1 MCVSSLNFFAAF
13 KRTERGATLYILVPS
28 QTPGRNLDTFF
39 AAAAA
44 VTPLLQTA
52 NETFCFQPSARM
64 DAEAEGPVCLPTP
77 VSVPQDLLVPTV
89 RQVKWKPSLTAQ
101 PFFFCCS
108 HSTPSL
114 CCLFIHIVNKQLL
127 SNILLD
133 IKKLKLPVIKS
144 TGSTNVQILNSKQVL
159 SNGFKHLL
167 ILVACFSGKGLLV
180 VK

>member
-101 PFFFCCS
+101 PFFFLLF
-108 HSTPSL
+108 SL
-114 CCLFIHIVNKQLL
+114 HTLTLL
-127 SNILLD
+127 SIYTYSQQA
-133 IKKLKLPVIKS
+133 ITVKFSVRHKKAEAS
-144 TGSTNVQILNSKQVL
+144 
-159 SNGFKHLL
+159 
-167 ILVACFSGKGLLV
+167 CD
-180 VK
+180 